1 MAGMIE
7 VARATITIVPNMEG
21 SQKTITNEL
30 TGAAGTAG
38 EQAGKAAGQKMS
50 GAIGTSLKSAGSAMT
65 AGFTVPIAAAAAGAV
80 SSWKEVDAAMDTVAA
95 KTGATGENLKGL
107 TDSMKNVAT
116 SIPTTFQA
124 AGDAIGEVSTKFGL
138 TGTELET
145 LSTQFLEFAK
155 ITGADVSGSVDMV
168 ANTLAAF
175 GENSANASSV
185 LDALVQVSQ
194 TTGIS
199 IEELGSALQNNAA
212 AFSEMGMSVEQASAL
227 MGAFNMA
234 GLTAAQTQTALRT
247 AMKNAV
253 ADGQTLNQALQ
264 EFSVTMQ
271 SNASD
276 TEKLQAAYDL
286 FGTKAGASIYQ
297 AFSTGKVSIE
307 DFTGSMVDASG
318 TVSKTFDEMVSPM
331 DRFQQAT
338 NGLKMLGADLI
349 SALGPSIE
357 KIAKTAI
364 PVIEKLVTAFSNL
377 PTGVQQGAV
386 AFALVTAA
394 VGPVLTILS
403 KLGGAVSVVTGTFGK
418 IAGSAA
424 SAAGGIGNIGSSAA
438 SAAGGAASAASGFG
452 AMAGSALQI
461 VALGAGFALAGV
473 GLKQIAE
480 GAVAIGQGG
489 LPAAAAM
496 LELVASLGALMAIA
510 AALGPALTAG
520 AAGVLA
526 IGTAMLEI
534 GVAITAVELGLAALT
549 EAFAS
554 LVDAIGRNA
563 TGLSKVIDSLGASIG
578 FVIDKIG
585 GAISGVLDSFANII
599 KSIGEAAEASGA
611 GMQKFADGIATIVG
625 LKFVDLVAS
634 LGAVAAGIADIAKN
648 SDGIASVTTSIQTLQ
663 TALKTFAAQS
673 EEIVPQFAKSL
684 SEAVETVTSGLK
696 ELQEAFASTKFEL
709 NMQLKLPHFKM
720 SGNFDAKTGKVPS
733 VSVEWYAKAAEQGAI
748 FSSPQ
753 LIGVGDARQPEML
766 VGEQTLYDKI
776 SQAVGENGGGDV
788 YVYIGEHQLDAIIKR
803 SQKRMAVK
811 SGVR

>member
-7 VARATITIVPNMEG
+7 VAKATVTIVPNMEG
-21 SQKTITNEL
+21 SQKTITSEL

-38 EQAGKAAGQKMS
+38 EQAGKAAGQNMS
-50 GAIGTSLKSAGSAMT
+50 GAIGKAIAGT
-65 AGFTVPIAAAAAGAV
+65 AIATKIGKGIAD
-80 SSWKEVDAAMDTVAA
+80 SWREVDEALDTVAV
-95 KTGATGENLKGL
+95 KTGATGDSLESLGN
-107 TDSMKNVAT
+107 SMKNVAT
-116 SIPTTFQA
+116 SLPTDFQA
-124 AGDAIGEVSTKFGL
+124 AGDAVGEVNTKFQL
-138 TGTELET
+138 TGEELET
-145 LSTQFLEFAK
+145 LSAQFIKFAQ
-155 ITGADVSGSVDMV
+155 INDTDVTSSVDMV

-175 GENSANASSV
+175 GEDSANASSV
-185 LDALVQVSQ
+185 LDALTLVSQ
-194 TTGIS
+194 NTGIS
-199 IEELGSALQNNAA
+199 ISELGTSLQNNAA
-212 AFSEMGMSVEQASAL
+212 AFSEMGMSVEQAAVL
-227 MGAFNMA
+227 MGAFNTA
-234 GLTAAQTQTALRT
+234 GLTTAQAQTALRT
-247 AMKNAV
+247 AMKNA
-253 ADGQTLNQALQ
+253 ASEGMTLNEALQ
-264 EFSVTMQ
+264 GFSTTMQ

-286 FGTKAGASIYQ
+286 FGSKAGASIYQ
-297 AFSTGKVSIE
+297 AFSEGKVSID
-307 DFTGSMVDASG
+307 DFTGSLTDASG
-318 TVSKTFDEMVSPM
+318 TVSTTFESIIDPT
-331 DRFQQAT
+331 DRFQQAMNNVKT
-338 NGLKMLGADLI
+338 VGADLADALMPAF
-349 SALGPSIE
+349 SAILDVALPAIQKAADAFTNLPQG
-357 KIAKTAI
+357 AQTAI
-364 PVIEKLVTAFSNL
+364 VGIGALVAVVGPLGSLFSNL
-377 PTGVQQGAV
+377 GGI
-386 AFALVTAA
+386 
-394 VGPVLTILS
+394 VGGI
-403 KLGGAVSVVTGTFGK
+403 GGIFGK
-418 IAGSAA
+418 LAGSASSVA
-424 SAAGGIGNIGSSAA
+424 SGIGNVGSSAA

-461 VALGAGFALAGV
+461 VALGAGLALAGV
-473 GLKQIAE
+473 GLKQMAD
-480 GAVAIGQGG
+480 GAVEIGNAGF
-489 LPAAAAM
+489 PAAAAM
-496 LELVASLGALMAIA
+496 LELVASLGALMAIV

-526 IGTAMLEI
+526 FGTAMLEI

-563 TGLSKVIDSLGASIG
+563 TGLSTVIDALGASIG

-599 KSIGEAAEASGA
+599 KSIGEAAEQSGS
-611 GMQKFADGIATIVG
+611 GMQKFGDGIATIVN
-625 LKFVDLVAS
+625 LKLGDLIAS
-634 LGAVAAGIADIAKN
+634 LGATAAGIADIAKN
-648 SDGIASVTTSIQTLQ
+648 ADGINSVTTSITTLQ

-673 EEIVPQFAKSL
+673 EEIVPQFATAL

-696 ELQEAFASTKFEL
+696 ELQETFASTKFEL